1 MTHPFRGIPALL
13 VVTLVWGT
21 TFPAMKDLT
30 GYFSPVWI
38 VLVRFALA
46 ALLLA
51 PFLWRA
57 RRADLA
63 SGAVLGLLLFFCY
76 LFQVEGLALTSSN
89 RNAFICGL
97 NVLVVPL
104 LGVLGGRLPE
114 RRIVLALAL
123 AIVGLAALCWDGGA
137 WSRGDTL
144 ALLGAFSFGA
154 YIKVMEVRT
163 RQASRLMTLTAA
175 QITTVALCAAV
186 WLLAREVPR
195 STIDAGQDYAN
206 YWSYIGHGLVL
217 HGWNLAYLGVV
228 ATAAIISLQSWG
240 QARSSANEAAV
251 IYAFEPAA
259 AAVFGFFWLGE
270 AMTARGWLGA
280 ALLISGMIVSQWNS
294 ESRPAGALAPE

>member
-1 MTHPFRGIPALL
+1 MTHQFRGILALL

-30 GYFSPVWI
+30 AYFSPVWI
-38 VLVRFALA
+38 VFLRFALA
-46 ALLLA
+46 SLLLA
-51 PFLWRA
+51 PFLWKA
-57 RRADLA
+57 RRADLM
-63 SGAVLGLLLFFCY
+63 SGALLGLLLFFCY

-97 NVLVVPL
+97 NVLIVPL
-104 LGVLGGRLPE
+104 LGVLTGRLPE

-123 AIVGLAALCWDGGA
+123 AVTGLAALCWDGGA

-144 ALLGAFSFGA
+144 ALLSAFSFGL
-154 YIKVMEVRT
+154 YIKMMELRT
-163 RQASRLMTLTAA
+163 RLATRLMTLTAA
-175 QITTVALCAAV
+175 QIVTVALCAAL

-195 STIDAGQDYAN
+195 GQVDAGQDFAN
-206 YWSYIGHGLVL
+206 YWSYIGKGV
-217 HGWNLAYLGVV
+217 GQYAVNLLYLGVV

-240 QARSSANEAAV
+240 QARSTANEAAV

-259 AAVFGFFWLGE
+259 AAFFAFYWLGE
-270 AMTARGWLGA
+270 TMNGRAWIGA

-294 ESRPAGALAPE
+294 ERRPAAALAPE